1 MAWWLVMARCTK
13 EEAQETRNRIIDAAA
28 EVFYTRGLAQSSLG
42 DVAEAAQ
49 VTRGAIYWHFKN
61 KSDLFDAL
69 CERVR
74 LPMESLM
81 ATPLDA
87 FKNDPLG
94 HLRHTWIYLLRDVAQ
109 NPQSRK
115 ILDILFLKCELV
127 DRDDPIWERQHQC
140 YLKGQENMQRILT
153 EAVVLEQ
160 LPADLDVRLAT
171 LTLHGQKLGLLYNW
185 LFSPTS
191 FDLAAV
197 AEPVIDACFDSLRY
211 APSLRIK
218 KNEQKKPEPK
228 Q

>member
-1 MAWWLVMARCTK
+1 MARCTK
-13 EEAQETRNRIIDAAA
+13 EEAQETRSRIIDAAA
-28 EVFYTRGLAQSSLG
+28 EVFYSRGLAQSSLG
-42 DVAEAAQ
+42 DVAQAAD

-61 KSDLFDAL
+61 KGDLFDAL

-81 ATPLDA
+81 STPLET

-94 HLRHTWIYLLRDVAQ
+94 HLRHTWIYLLRDVVQ
-109 NPQSRK
+109 NPHSRK

-140 YLKGQENMQRILT
+140 YLKGQENMQGILG
-153 EAVVLEQ
+153 EAVALQQ
-160 LPADLDVRLAT
+160 LPADLDTRLAA
-171 LTLHGQKLGLLYNW
+171 LTLHGQVIGLLQNW

-191 FDLAAV
+191 FDLAEV
-197 AEPVIDACFDSLRY
+197 AEPVIDACLDSLRY

-218 KNEQKKPEPK
+218 TSDRK
-228 Q
+228 

>member
-1 MAWWLVMARCTK
+1 MARCTK
-13 EEAQETRNRIIDAAA
+13 EEAQETRNRVIDAAI
-28 EVFYTRGLAQSSLG
+28 EVFYARGLAQSSLG
-42 DVAEAAQ
+42 DVAEEAK

-81 ATPLDA
+81 STPLDE
-87 FKNDPLG
+87 FKDNPLG

-127 DRDDPIWERQHQC
+127 DREDPIWERQHQC
-140 YLKGQENMQRILT
+140 YQKGQDNMQRILN
-153 EAVVLEQ
+153 EAIALQQ
-160 LPADLDVRLAT
+160 LPADLDVRMAT

-185 LFSPTS
+185 LFSPNS
-191 FDLAAV
+191 FDLAVV
-197 AEPVIDACFDSLRY
+197 AEPIIDACLDSLRY
-211 APSLRIK
+211 APSLRLKTEKNK
-218 KNEQKKPEPK
+218 KIAAA
-228 Q
+228 